1 LTAEVNLIGRGMGR
15 EGEEGERKKMKRK
28 GKDGEAG

>member
-1 LTAEVNLIGRGMGR
+1 LTAKVNLIEEWA